1 MSPELQEFYNSY
13 QAWLE
18 RGAPDCEPYNRRYG
32 LCYAIHTFVRI
43 KRADVDVRTQ
53 WLSDFEMRTF
63 LCGEMTAQFMRELAE
78 DDGYPEL
85 KGIYPFGPMTTYHA
99 EEVFRRAHL
108 NVKRQAWV
116 RKHATNVKG
125 VTA

>member
-18 RGAPDCEPYNRRYG
+18 RGAPDCAPYNRRYG
-32 LCYAIHTFVRI
+32 LCYAIHTFV
-43 KRADVDVRTQ
+43 KNK
-53 WLSDFEMRTF
+53 WLSDFRMRTF
-63 LCGEMTAQFMRELAE
+63 LCEEMTAQFMRELAE
-78 DDGYPEL
+78 HAYDAGYPEL
-85 KGIYPFGPMTTYHA
+85 KGIYPFGLKTTYHA
-99 EEVFRRAHL
+99 EEALKRAHL

-116 RKHATNVKG
+116 RKHATNVKE